1 MKSSMWT
8 IGAGLLA
15 LTLTGGCN
23 DDGEPSTG
31 GSESSGGSSS
41 SDDDVVPPVSSSSES
56 SSSSSS
62 DGADTTDT
70 SESSTTSEPEPP
82 TLDDEL
88 RELLVA
94 QGVEPVP
101 PPPAQDPEMVA
112 LGQQLFFD
120 KELSGR
126 RNISCSTCHHP
137 LLGSADAQ
145 SQSRGQGATGLGP
158 AREHGPNSRFLAR
171 NTLSLWNRGVEGW
184 DVMFWDGRLG
194 GNVDDGYT
202 SPAGDPTPQ
211 DFSNALAEFF
221 IIPVTPDEEM
231 RGFPGELD
239 VFGQP
244 NEMEPL
250 TNDDFADIWPLVV
263 ARAMAVP
270 EYNQQLTSVFGLP
283 EDEITVV
290 HLAEAT
296 GAFMTDAFTALDS
309 PFDRYLAGDDTS
321 LSDAA
326 KRGGILFYGRAYCS
340 SCHTGGLQTDL
351 EFHNIAAPQVGTG
364 KGDEAP
370 LDYGRG
376 RITGMMEDR
385 FKFRTSSLRN
395 IELEGPWMHNGA
407 YAVLED
413 AVRHHLDPEAALST
427 YDDSQVEPELV
438 GTYQTDVIDEMLGT
452 IDPLLGVEGDPLT
465 DAEVADLMAFLSA
478 LTDPSSLNLLH
489 LVPDSVPSG
498 LPVDD

>member
-1 MKSSMWT
+1 MSSL
-8 IGAGLLA
+8 GLGLLA
-15 LTLTGGCN
+15 LVGACN
-23 DDGEPSTG
+23 NDGEEPNAS
-31 GSESSGGSSS
+31 GSESSGQEPGS
-41 SDDDVVPPVSSSSES
+41 SDDTSTTATSVETTTTS
-56 SSSSSS
+56 
-62 DGADTTDT
+62 GADSTDTGSEGSTTTD
-70 SESSTTSEPEPP
+70 PEVP

-88 RELLVA
+88 RQLLDA
-94 QGVEPVP
+94 QGVEPVT

-126 RNISCSTCHHP
+126 RNIACSTCHHP

-158 AREHGPNSRFLAR
+158 SREHGPDSLFLAR
-171 NTLSLWNRGVEGW
+171 NTLSLWNRGVPGW

-194 GNVDDGYT
+194 GNPEEGYI
-202 SPAGDPTPQ
+202 SPAGDDTPQ
-211 DFSNALAEFF
+211 NFTNALAEFF

-244 NEMEPL
+244 NEMEGL
-250 TNDDFADIWPLVV
+250 TNDDFVEIWPLVV
-263 ARAMAVP
+263 ARALAVP
-270 EYNQQLTSVFGLP
+270 EYNEQLTSVFGVS
-283 EDEITVV
+283 EDEIDIV
-290 HLAEAT
+290 HLSEAT
-296 GAFMTDAFTALDS
+296 GAFMTEAFTALDS
-309 PFDRYLAGDDTS
+309 PFDRYLAGDDAS

-326 KRGGILFYGRAYCS
+326 KRGGILFYGRANCS
-340 SCHTGGLQTDL
+340 GCHAGGLQTDFG
-351 EFHNIAAPQVGTG
+351 FHNIAAPQVGTG

-376 RITGMMEDR
+376 RVTGMVEDR
-385 FKFRTSSLRN
+385 FMFRTPSLRN

-407 YAVLED
+407 YIDLED
-413 AVRHHLDPEAALST
+413 TVRHHLDPESALLS
-427 YDDSQVEPELV
+427 YDDFQVEPELV
-438 GTYQTDVIDEMLGT
+438 GTYQNDPALLDTMLGT

-478 LTDPSSLNLLH
+478 LTDPSSLNLLY
-489 LVPDSVPSG
+489 LIPNSVPSG

>member
-1 MKSSMWT
+1 MKFSTIT

-15 LTLTGGCN
+15 LALASGCN

-31 GSESSGGSSS
+31 
-41 SDDDVVPPVSSSSES
+41 SES
-56 SSSSSS
+56 SSEGSDPSSSDGAPPPDTSSGSS
-62 DGADTTDT
+62 DGADTTEGS
-70 SESSTTSEPEPP
+70 SEGSTTSEPEPP

-88 RELLVA
+88 RELLTA

-101 PPPAQDPEMVA
+101 PPPAQDPELVA
-112 LGQQLFFD
+112 LGQQLFFE

-126 RNISCSTCHHP
+126 RNISCATCHHP

-158 AREHGPNSRFLAR
+158 SREHGPDSLFLAR
-171 NTLSLWNRGVEGW
+171 NSLSLWNRGVEGW

-194 GNVDDGYT
+194 GTTDDGYI
-202 SPAGDPTPQ
+202 SPAGDVTPQ
-211 DFSNALAEFF
+211 DFSNSLAAFF

-239 VFGQP
+239 VFGQA
-244 NEMEPL
+244 NEMEGL
-250 TNDDFADIWPLVV
+250 TNADFAEIWPLVV
-263 ARAMAVP
+263 DRALGVDHYR
-270 EYNQQLTSVFGLP
+270 EQLTGLFGVT
-283 EDEITVV
+283 EDQVTIV

-296 GAFMTDAFTALDS
+296 AAFMTEAFTALDS
-309 PFDRYLAGDDTS
+309 PFDRYLAGDDAA

-326 KRGGILFYGRAYCS
+326 KRGGILFYGRAHCS
-340 SCHTGGLQTDL
+340 NCHAGGLQTDFG
-351 EFHNIAAPQVGTG
+351 FHNIAAPQVGTG

-376 RITGMMEDR
+376 RVTGMMEDR
-385 FKFRTSSLRN
+385 YAFRTPSLRN

-407 YAVLED
+407 YANLED
-413 AVRHHLDPEAALST
+413 TVRHHLDPESALLS
-427 YDDSQVEPELV
+427 YDDSQVEPELA
-438 GTYQTDVIDEMLGT
+438 GTHQTDVIDEMLAT
-452 IDPLLGVEGDPLT
+452 VDPLLAVEGDPLT
-465 DAEVADLMAFLSA
+465 DDEVADLMAFLSA